1 MNIECGWLEIF
12 QQNSNSFLVG
22 IMYRHP
28 NETVRWIELFDDQFD
43 KILEC

>member
-12 QQNSNSFLVG
+12 QQNSKSFLVG

-28 NETVRWIELFDDQFD
+28 NEPVRWIELFDDQFD